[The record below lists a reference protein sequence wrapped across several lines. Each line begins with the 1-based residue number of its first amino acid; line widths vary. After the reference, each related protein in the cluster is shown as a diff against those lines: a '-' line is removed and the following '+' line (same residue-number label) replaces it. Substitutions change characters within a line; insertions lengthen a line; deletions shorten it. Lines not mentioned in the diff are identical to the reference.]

1 MAMNLYFPDTKCL
14 WLSENCSEPSMTS
27 MMSQEKNP
35 RPDQWAD
42 FLTETYA
49 LYGSQA
55 EIVIEAHNWPHWG
68 KRM

>member
-1 MAMNLYFPDTKCL
+1 
-14 WLSENCSEPSMTS
+14 MTS
-27 MMSQEKNP
+27 MMSQEKKSS

-68 KRM
+68 KDVIRSYLSNLRRLISMYSIRPFI